1 MKRIDKGTSTIKLT
15 HTITQLAEYINVTR
29 PALST
34 EFNKMEKEGII
45 TRKGN
50 NNIELNLKAI
60 RNIVL

>member
-1 MKRIDKGTSTIKLT
+1 MKRVENGSSIVKLT

-45 TRKGN
+45 RRKEN
-50 NNIELNLKAI
+50 NYIELNMKVITKL
-60 RNIVL
+60 L